1 MENAKVELRNFKNE
15 VVETISV
22 QKVVQDEQVWWQG
35 NCNLVLDA
43 PDKLRLWR
51 LVACA
56 DVKEGDKVK
65 VVREVE
71 RNLKIRVQVSGV
83 ALGFRVWR
91 GQQIVTEERE
101 RRHPYEGD
109 QVLFRCFLKLTW
121 RISIDGQITEEKSC
135 WYSSDLVQRL
145 DCYSWLCHYSWSDS
159 SEKPQS
165 ERPQGDVLQLP
176 GGLANILGLKVT
188 WRRFYNLVVRTTP
201 CGRGQHRW
209 YGMRYED
216 VVEGFTYRWEAEVGT
231 SWWGAKVEWWAQE
244 NGRNG
249 NAVRCRMAFLYPTN
263 QRGGRHL
270 VRLDRLDFNRGY
282 NNQLIWTPNPWEV
295 RGRNSN
301 DIRDVSFGGR
311 ISVRRRWVT
320 EITFDENDPFFANYP
335 DRQAAMERQAN
346 LHRRILEWAYSFLNV
361 PYSWDG
367 RSYGGQQS
375 VNDGEY
381 TCTNRSGCNRV
392 GRIHGIDCSEFVS
405 VAAQFGGRTGI
416 LPHNTGGLASTNL
429 ARTLLMPNANERD
442 GIDNNEKGWI
452 YVRPGDFAVAPGRH
466 VVYVRETPSR
476 FEADGVPTT
485 LNTIEAAGEDHRVVE
500 RNRLHDELRRYTPR
514 RWIAP

>member
-1 MENAKVELRNFKNE
+1 
-15 VVETISV
+15 
-22 QKVVQDEQVWWQG
+22 
-35 NCNLVLDA
+35 
-43 PDKLRLWR
+43 
-51 LVACA
+51 
-56 DVKEGDKVK
+56 
-65 VVREVE
+65 
-71 RNLKIRVQVSGV
+71 
-83 ALGFRVWR
+83 
-91 GQQIVTEERE
+91 
-101 RRHPYEGD
+101 
-109 QVLFRCFLKLTW
+109 
-121 RISIDGQITEEKSC
+121 
-135 WYSSDLVQRL
+135 
-145 DCYSWLCHYSWSDS
+145 
-159 SEKPQS
+159 
-165 ERPQGDVLQLP
+165 
-176 GGLANILGLKVT
+176 
-188 WRRFYNLVVRTTP
+188 
-201 CGRGQHRW
+201 
-209 YGMRYED
+209 MRYED

-392 GRIHGIDCSEFVS
+392 GRIRGIDCSEFVS

-429 ARTLLMPNANERD
+429 AKDLS
-442 GIDNNEKGWI
+442 WV
-452 YVRPGDFAVAPGRH
+452 YVRPGDFAVLSGVH
-466 VVYVRETPSR
+466 VVYAIGRAVMRDATVIRLP
-476 FEADGVPTT
+476 
-485 LNTIEAAGEDHRVVE
+485 TIEAGGDIPVPGVNTRGIVREWERTEDDRTPI
-500 RNRLHDELRRYTPR
+500 RKYLPR